1 MEVVV
6 GSPIPIFGLVMAI
19 GLIGTV
25 FPAIPGLVLI
35 WATALV
41 YGLFEG
47 FGIIGWI
54 AMVAITVLLGAGLAA
69 KVMVPK
75 RRATAG
81 GAPTSTLVFGAIV
94 GLIGFFTVPIVGLP
108 LGGIAGVLVAEYR
121 RTRAWGPAWRSTK
134 GVIVGL
140 GIGALLE
147 LGAGMAMILCWLVW
161 ALVQA

>member
-6 GSPIPIFGLVMAI
+6 GSPIPIFGLVMAV

-25 FPAIPGLVLI
+25 VPAIPGLVLI
-35 WATALV
+35 WVTALA
-41 YGLFEG
+41 YGSFEG

-54 AMVAITVLLGAGLAA
+54 AMVVITALLCGGLAA

-81 GAPTSTLVFGAIV
+81 GAPPSTLVFGAIV

-121 RTRAWGPAWRSTK
+121 RTREWKAARRSTRS
-134 GVIVGL
+134 VIVGL

-147 LGAGMAMILCWLVW
+147 LGAGMAMILSWLVW